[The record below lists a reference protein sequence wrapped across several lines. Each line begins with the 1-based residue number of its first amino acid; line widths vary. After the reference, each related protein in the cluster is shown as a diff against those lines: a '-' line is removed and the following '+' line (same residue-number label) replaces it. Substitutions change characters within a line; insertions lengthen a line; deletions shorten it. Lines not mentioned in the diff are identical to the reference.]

1 MALVRSSKSSKS
13 SKSSNNLSIKPQ
25 DKVDIHGVQRA
36 ACTNCSE
43 CPQFISVTGH
53 VLCAYC
59 GCPPV
64 KHKKVDRKRSR
75 ESDSGGS
82 ADSGSHESDWVTT
95 SDSEEDSSSGVS
107 SYSGSNRGQRQRKLD
122 WRPSHQVSAPPPRVA
137 SLMED
142 TPIQDLEIQEAH
154 SWSGEDTSP
163 NIYIK
168 TEDGL
173 TFHRNPVYQTTD
185 AIRGKGGPDLGYTHG
200 LHVWKITWPQE
211 SRGTHPVVG
220 VATRECHLTEAG
232 YKRLVGSTS
241 NSWGWCL
248 KSLKIY
254 HDSRKYRNG
263 VPYPRDIDEKL
274 KVPNSF
280 HMILDMDRGT
290 LAFQIDNDFLG
301 VAFSGLRG
309 EELYPIV
316 SAVWGHCEVTLTYI
330 GNQFLDEDRSD

>member
-1 MALVRSSKSSKS
+1 MQGLL
-13 SKSSNNLSIKPQ
+13 NL
-25 DKVDIHGVQRA
+25 
-36 ACTNCSE
+36 ACL
-43 CPQFISVTGH
+43 Q
-53 VLCAYC
+53 
-59 GCPPV
+59 
-64 KHKKVDRKRSR
+64 VDRKRSR
-75 ESDSGGS
+75 ESESGGS

-107 SYSGSNRGQRQRKLD
+107 SYSGSARGQRQRKLD
-122 WRPSHQVSAPPPRVA
+122 WRPSYQVSAPPPRVA

-168 TEDGL
+168 NEDRL

-185 AIRGKGGPDLGYTHG
+185 AIRGKGGPDMGYTRG
-200 LHVWKITWPQE
+200 LHVWKITWPLE

-220 VATRECHLTEAG
+220 VATRDCHLTEAG

-241 NSWGWCL
+241 SSWGWCL

-280 HMILDMDRGT
+280 YMILDMDRGT
-290 LAFQIDNDFLG
+290 LAFQVLG
-301 VAFSGLRG
+301 VSLNFFQALVL
-309 EELYPIV
+309 LYKM
-316 SAVWGHCEVTLTYI
+316 
-330 GNQFLDEDRSD
+330 FR

>member
-1 MALVRSSKSSKS
+1 MYL
-13 SKSSNNLSIKPQ
+13 Q
-25 DKVDIHGVQRA
+25 
-36 ACTNCSE
+36 
-43 CPQFISVTGH
+43 
-53 VLCAYC
+53 
-59 GCPPV
+59 
-64 KHKKVDRKRSR
+64 VDRKRSR

-173 TFHRNPVYQTTD
+173 TFHRNPAYQTTD
-185 AIRGKGGPDLGYTHG
+185 AIRGKGGPDLGDPHG

-232 YKRLVGSTS
+232 YKRLVGSTG

-290 LAFQIDNDFLG
+290 LAFQVFC
-301 VAFSGLRG
+301 
-309 EELYPIV
+309 
-316 SAVWGHCEVTLTYI
+316 VW
-330 GNQFLDEDRSD
+330 R

>member
-254 HDSRKYRNG
+254 HDSRKYRSG